1 MTIRNFNLL
10 STRLTKPLSVTSQCI
25 RCLHSNRP
33 RAQIP
38 TPTPFVPDV
47 PTFLTLIGRGM
58 AKHADKIPSWEKLFT
73 LSSPELR
80 EMGIEPA
87 RQRRYL
93 LRKREK
99 FRNGQHGPGGDL
111 ETVVNGVAQLRV
123 VEVPFSGDEE
133 AAGKSKAAT
142 SSIASV
148 TSTPGMKKVIVNLGP
163 EETGYKPS
171 SSSEESSPSNMLKRF
186 AHMRIHQGTMIK
198 GPFLQH
204 IKGTNGSAAL
214 IHIQEGMWEDRQGH
228 KVDGGER
235 RQAEVRAK
243 KRIEASRKGPA

>member
-1 MTIRNFNLL
+1 MTIRNLL
-10 STRLTKPLSVTSQCI
+10 SISTRLTKPLTITKQCI

-33 RAQIP
+33 LPKIP
-38 TPTPFVPDV
+38 SPTPFVPDV

-58 AKHADKIPSWEKLFT
+58 TKHADKIPSWEKLFT
-73 LSSPELR
+73 LSSSELR
-80 EMGIEPA
+80 ETGIEPA

-111 ETVVNGVAQLRV
+111 EKVVNGVAQLRV
-123 VEVPFSGDEE
+123 VEVPVPVEE
-133 AAGKSKAAT
+133 GETGKSGR
-142 SSIASV
+142 SGASV
-148 TSTPGMKKVIVNLGP
+148 TSTPGMKKAIVNLGP
-163 EETGYKPS
+163 EDTGYKHLSESVAESTS
-171 SSSEESSPSNMLKRF
+171 SNLLKRF

-214 IHIQEGMWEDRQGH
+214 IHIREGMWEDRQGH

-235 RQAEVRAK
+235 RQAEVRARQ
-243 KRIEASRKGPA
+243 RIEASRKGPA